1 MYKTVK
7 RATTKKGFWTL
18 TRVVK
23 LVYTQYDDFNYCDEP
38 LSLKKAIEAADISLE
53 ETEAEGIT
61 IETIKG
67 ENWKEEDF
75 DEDE

>member
-1 MYKTVK
+1 MP

-23 LVYTQYDDFNYCDEP
+23 LVYTQYDDYDNCDEP
-38 LSLKKAIEAADISLE
+38 LSLKKAKEAADIRLE
-53 ETEAEGIT
+53 DTEGEGIT

-67 ENWKEEDF
+67 EDWKEEDF

>member
-1 MYKTVK
+1 M

-23 LVYTQYDDFNYCDEP
+23 IRYCQYDDYENCDEP
-38 LSLKKAIEAADISLE
+38 LSLKKAKMAANEACENDGIEFE
-53 ETEAEGIT
+53 P
-61 IETIKG
+61 IKG
-67 ENWKEEDF
+67 EDWQVEDF

>member
-1 MYKTVK
+1 MP

-23 LVYTQYDDFNYCDEP
+23 LVYTQYDDYDNCDEP
-38 LSLKKAIEAADISLE
+38 LSLKKAKEAADIRLE
-53 ETEAEGIT
+53 DTEGEGIT
-61 IETIKG
+61 IDTIRG
-67 ENWKEEDF
+67 EDWKEEDF

>member
-1 MYKTVK
+1 MP

-23 LVYTQYDDFNYCDEP
+23 LVYTQYDDYDNCDEP
-38 LSLKKAIEAADISLE
+38 LSLKKAKEMADISLRYIE
-53 ETEAEGIT
+53 SDEIT

-67 ENWKEEDF
+67 EDWKEEDF